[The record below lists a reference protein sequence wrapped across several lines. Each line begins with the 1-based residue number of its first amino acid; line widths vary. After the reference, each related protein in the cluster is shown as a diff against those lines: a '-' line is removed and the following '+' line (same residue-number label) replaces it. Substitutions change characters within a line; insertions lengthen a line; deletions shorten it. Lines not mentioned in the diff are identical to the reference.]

1 MPTKPVIKKK
11 RLAKK
16 KVVRKRPAPAT
27 ASKKK
32 VVIIKKGV
40 RAPAL
45 HPTRMFRIE
54 YEPYMRRANISNTVK
69 NALLLGATTAQCLS
83 MIKRW
88 FPESTLSASNVSQ
101 FRTTLRKEGFT
112 PEEKVTT
119 IKEIIGKKPS

>member
-1 MPTKPVIKKK
+1 
-11 RLAKK
+11 
-16 KVVRKRPAPAT
+16 
-27 ASKKK
+27 
-32 VVIIKKGV
+32 
-40 RAPAL
+40 
-45 HPTRMFRIE
+45 MFRIE

-83 MIKRW
+83 MIKHW